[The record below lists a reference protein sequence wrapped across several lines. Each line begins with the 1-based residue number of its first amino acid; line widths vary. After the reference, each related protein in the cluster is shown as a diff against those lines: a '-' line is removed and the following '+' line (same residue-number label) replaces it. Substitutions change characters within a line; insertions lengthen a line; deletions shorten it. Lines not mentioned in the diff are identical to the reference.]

1 VNKCK
6 PLPSMT
12 SADVAAPAV
21 LLHVPNV
28 AGVRTVI
35 IHEHGELRA
44 RVGVAVFGGLARI
57 HCVAFRLLR
66 VTPRLRACQIMLAT
80 L

>member
-1 VNKCK
+1 
-6 PLPSMT
+6 
-12 SADVAAPAV
+12 
-21 LLHVPNV
+21 
-28 AGVRTVI
+28 
-35 IHEHGELRA
+35 LRA